1 MKEKKKNIVIY
12 IVLAI
17 VAIFQALTIYGLIV
31 EINERGKN
39 YENSTA
45 DDAKLIQRINKL
57 EEKLN
62 LKYDVYNNTYRER
75 TSED

>member
-12 IVLAI
+12 IVLVI